1 MRARRHFQPSLD
13 SLPMRLA
20 PGAVSVIAIVTPLCP
35 LAGAGTPA
43 ATVSPNDTISG
54 SNNSGSSDSP
64 TTPVGS
70 FLALAATASC

>member
-20 PGAVSVIAIVTPLCP
+20 PGAVSVSAIVTPLCP

-64 TTPVGS
+64 APALGS
-70 FLALAATASC
+70 FPVLGGSTTC